1 MDPLARNK
9 AYKRR
14 PVNVVNAHPLRA
26 LQGLIGVRQRCPLTL
41 QALELAAFM
50 TQDGAQ
56 RMEGK
61 DPALESLHARG
72 FDLFLPR
79 RQRVPFVFAS
89 PHSGR
94 VYPQSF
100 MAGSRLSPLGL
111 RRSEDAFVDELFASA
126 VTFGAPMIAARFPRA
141 YLDANRAP
149 GELDPA
155 MFEDALTVPVDP
167 PGARVNA
174 GLGVIPRIVRDGAE
188 IYATKLPAREAEER
202 LSRLYRPYHA
212 ALARMLEETR
222 AKFGC
227 AVLID
232 CHSMPSAAA
241 IPDAVL
247 GDRYSMAASH
257 ALMRRAEHDFER
269 HGFSVARNTPYA
281 GGYSTHIYGRPM
293 LGHHALQIE
302 INRSLYLDEERIQP
316 NARFDEI
323 VRRIGEVLRDLTA
336 IEPAL
341 LRPVGARAWAA
352 E

>member
-1 MDPLARNK
+1 MKQNGSENGQDGEDSALEGLLAR
-9 AYKRR
+9 
-14 PVNVVNAHPLRA
+14 P
-26 LQGLIGVRQRCPLTL
+26 
-41 QALELAAFM
+41 
-50 TQDGAQ
+50 
-56 RMEGK
+56 
-61 DPALESLHARG
+61 
-72 FDLFLPR
+72 FDLVLPQ

-94 VYPQSF
+94 VYPVSF
-100 MAGSRLSPLGL
+100 AAASRLSAIGL
-111 RRSEDAFVDELFASA
+111 RRSEDAFVDTLFASA
-126 VTFGAPMIAARFPRA
+126 IEFGAPMIAARFPRA

-155 MFEDALTVPVDP
+155 MFDDALTVPVDP
-167 PGARVNA
+167 PGTRVNA

-188 IYATKLPAREAEER
+188 IYRAKLKAREAESR
-202 LSRLYRPYHA
+202 LSHLYRPYHA
-212 ALARMLEETR
+212 ALSKLLEETR
-222 AKFGC
+222 AHFGC

-247 GDRYSMAASH
+247 GDRYGMAASH
-257 ALMRRAEHDFER
+257 ALMRKAENDFER
-269 HGFSVARNTPYA
+269 RGFTVARNTPYA

-302 INRSLYLDEERIQP
+302 INRALYLDEEHIEP
-316 NARFDEI
+316 NARF
-323 VRRIGEVLRDLTA
+323 GEVAHRIADVLHDLTT

-341 LRPVGARAWAA
+341 LRPTGTRSLAA